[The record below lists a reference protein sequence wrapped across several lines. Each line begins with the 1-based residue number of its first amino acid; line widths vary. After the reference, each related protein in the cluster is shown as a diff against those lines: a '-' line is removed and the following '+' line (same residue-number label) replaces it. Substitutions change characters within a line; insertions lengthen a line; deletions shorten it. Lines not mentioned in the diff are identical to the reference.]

1 MSRKKA
7 IIDQSKLDIIYLI
20 INILF
25 AIILVPYYLKF
36 ISIELYGF
44 WLATSGVVILLE
56 VFDLGINTIF
66 IDKISRH
73 YSNKDYTRLIDYLY
87 SGIFLFLILSVLIN
101 KESIKNNKIPEYK

>member
-7 IIDQSKLDIIYLI
+7 IIDQSKLDVIYLI

-25 AIILVPYYLKF
+25 AIILVPYYLNF

-56 VFDLGINTIF
+56 VFDLGINTLF
-66 IDKISRH
+66 IDKISRY
-73 YSNKDYTRLIDYLY
+73 YSNKDEALRDAKIITEYNSIGFSVVRAKKLHPDY
-87 SGIFLFLILSVLIN
+87 SV
-101 KESIKNNKIPEYK
+101 E